1 MTELIAVARLTAAAP
16 QELHAQANARRALP
30 LRLLEALR
38 TAATPRDAVA
48 ALKLHHV
55 ELEQLGR
62 FDEAAR
68 LRALTRAVEADFV
81 LIEREAVELEA
92 RADHLDR

>member
-1 MTELIAVARLTAAAP
+1 MTDLIAVARLTGAAP
-16 QELHAQANARRALP
+16 QELHAQANARRALS
-30 LRLLEALR
+30 LRLLGALR
-38 TAATPRDAVA
+38 AAATPSDAVA

-81 LIEREAVELEA
+81 LIEREAVELET
-92 RADHLDR
+92 RADHFGR